1 MLKISKRVD
10 YGLMALMHLAQNPDR
25 AACSAREI
33 SETYR
38 IPAELMA
45 KILQRLVKKGILI
58 SQHGISGGYTL
69 ASPASTI
76 SAASVIEAIEGPLSM
91 TNCVS
96 GESYCTQFDRC
107 NVKTPLQR
115 LHEGVIQML
124 GQLTIGQ
131 MVQQWP
137 INLKLPFSTER
148 PHSPG
153 LSQPTRKLEPEPAL
167 PVLQDV

>member
-10 YGLMALMHLAQNPDR
+10 YGLMALMHLAQNQDR

-45 KILQRLVKKGILI
+45 KILQRLVKKGLLI
-58 SQHGISGGYTL
+58 SQHGISGGYSL
-69 ASPASTI
+69 ASPAGAI

-107 NVKTPLQR
+107 NIKTPLQR

-124 GQLTIGQ
+124 GQLTIEQ

-137 INLKLPFSTER
+137 IDLRLPLSAER
-148 PHSPG
+148 PRSP
-153 LSQPTRKLEPEPAL
+153 SQAQPSRKVEPEPAL

>member
-45 KILQRLVKKGILI
+45 KILQKLVKKGVLV
-58 SQHGISGGYTL
+58 SQQGISGGYSL
-69 ASPASTI
+69 ARSASAI

-96 GESYCTQFDRC
+96 GENYCTQFDRC

-115 LHEGVIQML
+115 LHDGVIQML
-124 GQLTIGQ
+124 GQLTIEQ
-131 MVQQWP
+131 MVLQWP
-137 INLKLPFSTER
+137 INLRLP
-148 PHSPG
+148 
-153 LSQPTRKLEPEPAL
+153 LSAEMPRNLGQRRTLPRVEPEPAL
-167 PVLQDV
+167 PVLQNG

>member
-1 MLKISKRVD
+1 M
-10 YGLMALMHLAQNPDR
+10 MALMHLAQIPDR

-45 KILQRLVKKGILI
+45 KILQRLTKKRILV
-58 SQHGISGGYTL
+58 SQHGISGGYSL
-69 ASPASTI
+69 ASPAGTI
-76 SAASVIEAIEGPLSM
+76 SAASVIEALEGPLSM

-124 GQLTIGQ
+124 GQLTIEQ

-137 INLKLPFSTER
+137 IELRLPFPVEKPQSR
-148 PHSPG
+148 GPA
-153 LSQPTRKLEPEPAL
+153 QPIRKVEPEPAL

>member
-45 KILQRLVKKGILI
+45 KILQKLVKKGVLV
-58 SQHGISGGYTL
+58 SQHGISGGYSL
-69 ASPASTI
+69 ARPASAI

-124 GQLTIGQ
+124 GQLTIEE
-131 MVQQWP
+131 MVLQWP
-137 INLKLPFSTER
+137 INLRLPLPTEMPR
-148 PHSPG
+148 SPG
-153 LSQPTRKLEPEPAL
+153 QPRTLLKVEPEPAL
-167 PVLQDV
+167 PVLQNG

>member
-25 AACSAREI
+25 PACSAREI

-45 KILQRLVKKGILI
+45 KILQRLVKKGVLI
-58 SQHGISGGYTL
+58 SQQGITGGYSL
-69 ASPASTI
+69 ARSASAI

-124 GQLTIGQ
+124 GQLTIEQ

-137 INLKLPFSTER
+137 INLRLPLSAER
-148 PHSPG
+148 PGSP
-153 LSQPTRKLEPEPAL
+153 SQAQPSRKVEPETAL

>member
-1 MLKISKRVD
+1 
-10 YGLMALMHLAQNPDR
+10 MALMHLAQDPER
-25 AACSAREI
+25 SACSAREI

-45 KILQRLVKKGILI
+45 KILQKLVKKGLLL
-58 SQHGISGGYTL
+58 SQQGISGGYSL
-69 ASPASTI
+69 ARPASAI

-91 TNCVS
+91 TNCIS
-96 GESYCTQFDRC
+96 GESYCSQFDRC

-124 GQLTIGQ
+124 GQLTIEQ

-137 INLKLPFSTER
+137 ISFRIP
-148 PHSPG
+148 
-153 LSQPTRKLEPEPAL
+153 LSREAPRVSSSAQHAQKVKPEPAL
-167 PVLQDV
+167 PVLPVL